1 MPEFVYEDDE
11 KLLQQTPVSM
21 VKRMNKFSGNLEF
34 LSRCTKSVV
43 LPNGSVEQELKSCI
57 N

>member
-21 VKRMNKFSGNLEF
+21 VKRMNKFPGNLEF